1 MKATHKH
8 ICGPVLFF
16 FKTNSIFETYPKIY
30 VKCIFLAA
38 WEGTERER
46 ERRTY
51 ARRDETSKNRM
62 GYNKF

>member
-1 MKATHKH
+1 M
-8 ICGPVLFF
+8 
-16 FKTNSIFETYPKIY
+16 Y
-30 VKCIFLAA
+30 FLAA

-51 ARRDETSKNRM
+51 ARRDETSENRM